1 MKPLSIG
8 LTGGIGSGKST
19 VARFLVDLGAWLV
32 DTDAISREV
41 TAAGGI
47 ALPGVRRAFGDAYI
61 DATGALDRPRMREL
75 VFRDPQARQRLE
87 QLLHP
92 LIGQQTRRRALQAEP
107 GQWVVY
113 DVPLLVESGRW
124 RALVDQVLV
133 VDCEPVTQI
142 ARVMARSGLAPEQ
155 VQAIIDTQAPRLQRL
170 ASADAVVCNEN
181 RSLDELRDEVV
192 QLWSRW
198 HNMR

>member
-19 VARFLVDLGAWLV
+19 VARFLADLGAWLV

-47 ALPGVRRAFGDAYI
+47 AVPGLRQAFGDDYI
-61 DATGALDRPRMREL
+61 DDTGALDRSRMREL
-75 VFRDPQARQRLE
+75 VFRDPRARQRLE

-92 LIGQQTRRRALQAEP
+92 LIGQETRRRALQAEP

-170 ASADAVVCNEN
+170 ASADSVVCNEN

-192 QLWSRW
+192 QLWSLW